1 MRRYCVLIVILVVL
15 CTGCAGKEAQSSGT
29 VAEQRSSVEETST
42 VVQETDGKG
51 EHTASTEEPESSK
64 GQTTSTEEPESTEEQ
79 TSSTSTQE
87 AESTKNQ
94 GTEPESQ
101 QPEGTGQENTESQG
115 SESTYSFNKSEVQE
129 YREQQEKE
137 AYELLQ
143 AALLGES
150 EFYYFGDW
158 YDGQNQGY
166 MNMSDFRRIVFE
178 DKADLSCWKIV
189 CVDLDGTDGIKECVL
204 RCEDSER
211 HYNVIFRYWRESVYV
226 SEMPFRAMK
235 FIYENGITEGSGSAS
250 STYYDRMTFEYGEKA
265 VPMLAAGWNMGAA
278 PEGSR
283 TEAWITLDGQL
294 IEVPAS
300 VCSEWMEAENFP
312 GEKAPEYEFTEENVK
327 KYLAK
332 PENTGAGG
340 TETDSAKPEAT
351 GFDRSKVQ
359 EFCEQRE
366 KEAYELLQAALLG
379 EGEFYYQG
387 YWSDGENQ
395 GYMNMSDFQRIV
407 FEDKADLSRWKIVC
421 VDLDGRDGIKEC
433 ILRCK
438 DSERH
443 YNVIFRY
450 WAGGV
455 YVSEF
460 PFRDMTFI
468 YENGI
473 TEGSGAASSTYYDRI
488 DFEYG
493 TEAVHTQV
501 AGWHTG
507 QHNPAGS
514 RTEAWIT
521 MDGQLIEV
529 PGYLCYAWMKSEDF
543 PGEEAPEYEFTEENV
558 KKYLVK

>member
-1 MRRYCVLIVILVVL
+1 MRRYCILIGLLVVL
-15 CTGCAGKEAQSSGT
+15 CAGCSDRRVQSGGT
-29 VAEQRSSVEETST
+29 L
-42 VVQETDGKG
+42 
-51 EHTASTEEPESSK
+51 
-64 GQTTSTEEPESTEEQ
+64 EEQ
-79 TSSTSTQE
+79 TSSVAETTTVTQEPGSKEERTSSTQE
-87 AESTKNQ
+87 TESTETQ
-94 GTEPESQ
+94 STEPESQ
-101 QPEGTGQENTESQG
+101 QPESTVQ
-115 SESTYSFNKSEVQE
+115 ESTEPQSTEPQSTEPEETYTFDMLEVQDC
-129 YREQQEKE
+129 REQQEKE

-143 AALLGES
+143 AALLGEV
-150 EFYYFGDW
+150 EFYYLGDW
-158 YDGQNQGY
+158 SNEANKGS
-166 MNMSDFRRIVFE
+166 MNMSDFQRIVFE

-211 HYNVIFRYWRESVYV
+211 HYNVIFHYWRGSVYA

-250 STYYDRMTFEYGEKA
+250 STYYDRMTFENGEKA
-265 VPMLAAGWNMGAA
+265 VHMLAAGWNMGFT

-283 TEAWITLDGQL
+283 TEAWITVDGQL

-300 VCSEWMEAENFP
+300 VCTEWMEAEGFP
-312 GEKAPEYEFTEENVK
+312 GEKAPEYEFTEENIR
-327 KYLAK
+327 KYLVK
-332 PENTGAGG
+332 TENTGAEG
-340 TETDSAKPEAT
+340 TETESAEPEAAT

-366 KEAYELLQAALLG
+366 NEAYELLKAALLG
-379 EGEFYYQG
+379 EMDFYYFG
-387 YWSDGENQ
+387 DWANGENQ

-507 QHNPAGS
+507 QHNPAES
-514 RTEAWIT
+514 RTEAWVT

-529 PGYLCYAWMKSEDF
+529 PGYLCYAWMMSEDF

>member
-1 MRRYCVLIVILVVL
+1 MRRYCILIGLLVVL
-15 CTGCAGKEAQSSGT
+15 CAGCANKGVQSGGT
-29 VAEQRSSVEETST
+29 VEEQTSSVAETTT
-42 VVQETDGKG
+42 VTQ
-51 EHTASTEEPESSK
+51 EPESK
-64 GQTTSTEEPESTEEQ
+64 EEQ
-79 TSSTSTQE
+79 TSSTQE
-87 AESTKNQ
+87 PESTETQ
-94 GTEPESQ
+94 STEPQSTEPE
-101 QPEGTGQENTESQG
+101 E
-115 SESTYSFNKSEVQE
+115 TYTFDMLEVQE
-129 YREQQEKE
+129 CREQQEKE

-143 AALLGES
+143 AALLGEG
-150 EFYYFGDW
+150 EFYYLGDW
-158 YDGQNQGY
+158 SSEENKGS
-166 MNMSDFRRIVFE
+166 MNMSDFQRIVFE

-189 CVDLDGTDGIKECVL
+189 CVDLDGVDGIMECVL

-211 HYNVIFRYWRESVYV
+211 HYNVIFRYWRGSVYA

-250 STYYDRMTFEYGEKA
+250 STYYDRMVFEDGEKA
-265 VPMLAAGWNMGAA
+265 VPMLTAGWNMGLA

-283 TEAWITLDGQL
+283 TEAWITVDGQL

-300 VCSEWMEAENFP
+300 VCTEWMEAEDFP
-312 GEKAPEYEFTEENVK
+312 GEKAPEYEFTEENIR
-327 KYLAK
+327 KYLVK
-332 PENTGAGG
+332 PENTGAEG
-340 TETDSAKPEAT
+340 TETEGEELEAAT

-366 KEAYELLQAALLG
+366 NEAYELLQEALLG
-379 EGEFYYQG
+379 EIDFYYFG
-387 YWSDGENQ
+387 DWANGENQ

-450 WAGGV
+450 WAGAV
-455 YVSEF
+455 YVSEY

-493 TEAVHTQV
+493 T
-501 AGWHTG
+501 
-507 QHNPAGS
+507 
-514 RTEAWIT
+514 
-521 MDGQLIEV
+521 
-529 PGYLCYAWMKSEDF
+529 
-543 PGEEAPEYEFTEENV
+543 
-558 KKYLVK
+558 

>member
-1 MRRYCVLIVILVVL
+1 MRRYGILIGLLVVL
-15 CTGCAGKEAQSSGT
+15 CAGCSDRRVQSGGT
-29 VAEQRSSVEETST
+29 V
-42 VVQETDGKG
+42 
-51 EHTASTEEPESSK
+51 
-64 GQTTSTEEPESTEEQ
+64 EEQ
-79 TSSTSTQE
+79 TSSVAETTTVTQEPGSKEERTSSTQE
-87 AESTKNQ
+87 TESTETQ
-94 GTEPESQ
+94 STEPESQ
-101 QPEGTGQENTESQG
+101 QPESTVQ
-115 SESTYSFNKSEVQE
+115 ESTEPQSTEPQSTEMEETYTFDMLEVQDC
-129 YREQQEKE
+129 REQQEKE

-143 AALLGES
+143 AALLGEV
-150 EFYYFGDW
+150 EFYYLGDW
-158 YDGQNQGY
+158 SNEANKGS
-166 MNMSDFRRIVFE
+166 MNMSDFQRIVFE

-204 RCEDSER
+204 RCE
-211 HYNVIFRYWRESVYV
+211 
-226 SEMPFRAMK
+226 
-235 FIYENGITEGSGSAS
+235 
-250 STYYDRMTFEYGEKA
+250 
-265 VPMLAAGWNMGAA
+265 
-278 PEGSR
+278 
-283 TEAWITLDGQL
+283 
-294 IEVPAS
+294 
-300 VCSEWMEAENFP
+300 
-312 GEKAPEYEFTEENVK
+312 
-327 KYLAK
+327 
-332 PENTGAGG
+332 
-340 TETDSAKPEAT
+340 
-351 GFDRSKVQ
+351 
-359 EFCEQRE
+359 
-366 KEAYELLQAALLG
+366 
-379 EGEFYYQG
+379 
-387 YWSDGENQ
+387 
-395 GYMNMSDFQRIV
+395 
-407 FEDKADLSRWKIVC
+407 
-421 VDLDGRDGIKEC
+421 
-433 ILRCK
+433 

-543 PGEEAPEYEFTEENV
+543 PGEEAPEYELTEENV

>member
-1 MRRYCVLIVILVVL
+1 MRRYFILIGLLAVL
-15 CTGCAGKEAQSSGT
+15 CTGCAGKGIQSSGT
-29 VAEQRSSVEETST
+29 VAEQTSSVEEPST
-42 VVQETDGKG
+42 VTQEQD
-51 EHTASTEEPESSK
+51 SK
-64 GQTTSTEEPESTEEQ
+64 KEQTTSTEEPDSKKEQTTSTEEPGNKEEQ
-79 TSSTSTQE
+79 TSSTQE
-87 AESTKNQ
+87 AESTKTQ
-94 GTEPESQ
+94 STEPESQ
-101 QPEGTGQENTESQG
+101 QPESTGQESTEPQ
-115 SESTYSFNKSEVQE
+115 STEPEAAYIFDKSKVQE
-129 YREQQEKE
+129 CREQQEEE

-143 AALLGES
+143 AALLGEV
-150 EFYYFGDW
+150 EFYYQGDW
-158 YDGQNQGY
+158 ADGENQGY
-166 MNMSDFRRIVFE
+166 MNMSDFQRIVFE

-433 ILRCK
+433 VLRCE

-443 YNVIFRY
+443 YNIIFHY

-455 YVSEF
+455 YASEA
-460 PFRDMTFI
+460 PYRDMTFI

-473 TEGSGAASSTYYDRI
+473 KEGSGSASSIYYDRI

-493 TEAVHTQV
+493 TEAVKTQV
-501 AGWHTG
+501 AGWDTG
-507 QHNPAGS
+507 YAPAGS

-521 MDGQLIEV
+521 VDGVLVEV
-529 PGYLCYAWMKSEDF
+529 PAKLCSAWMKSENF
-543 PGEEAPEYEFTEENV
+543 PGEEAAEYEFTEENV